1 MVLYC
6 AIIIIAHLVDVGS
19 LDFAHLFRERAK
31 QAMVEIEIGFSQP
44 KASQQGV
51 SKWGLVL

>member
-6 AIIIIAHLVDVGS
+6 AVIIIAHLVDVGS
-19 LDFAHLFRERAK
+19 LDLAHLFRERAK
-31 QAMVEIEIGFSQP
+31 RAMVEVEIAFSQP
-44 KASQQGV
+44 KAIQQCV